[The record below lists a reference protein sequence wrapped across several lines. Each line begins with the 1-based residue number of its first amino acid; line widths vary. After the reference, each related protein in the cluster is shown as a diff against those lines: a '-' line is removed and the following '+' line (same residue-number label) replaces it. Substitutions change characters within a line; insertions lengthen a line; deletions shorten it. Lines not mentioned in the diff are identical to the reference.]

1 MTQADADDLRLL
13 RIDLA
18 TSFVLNGDG
27 RIVWEN
33 EPSPSPAP
41 RLCWLGCPAG
51 HVAAVH
57 ADVDDALAERLQAII
72 AQAPTWSDPDALP
85 PCLSQLLALLGTER
99 AGPGVIYQLPRGLAH
114 DASVRIVRSETAQ
127 GDKLIAALAREMPPA
142 LADAGF
148 ATADHFWAPWCV
160 ALEGDQVAATAFAA
174 RLGAH
179 GAEIGVY
186 TFPGFRG
193 RGLAAAVTSAWSAH
207 PALAGR
213 ALFYSRA
220 EDNASSGRVT
230 QRLGLRRIGA
240 SLRVT

>member
-1 MTQADADDLRLL
+1 M
-13 RIDLA
+13 
-18 TSFVLNGDG
+18 
-27 RIVWEN
+27 
-33 EPSPSPAP
+33 
-41 RLCWLGCPAG
+41 
-51 HVAAVH
+51 
-57 ADVDDALAERLQAII
+57 
-72 AQAPTWSDPDALP
+72 
-85 PCLSQLLALLGTER
+85 
-99 AGPGVIYQLPRGLAH
+99 IYQLPRGLAH

-220 EDNASSGRVT
+220 ADNLSSGRVT